1 MRAGLTI
8 HDSSFK
14 NIHFV
19 ANDPLKLKNILS
31 TEKSFEILSKNY
43 SATFIS
49 KTFALGL
56 YISTPLTIQHIST
69 HNYSLHYNAKFHL
82 AAQKDLQTISLQSIY
97 YYLNHMVELYQT
109 LPIVVSS
116 LNL

>member
-1 MRAGLTI
+1 MRAGLTT

-19 ANDPLKLKNILS
+19 ANDPLKLKNALNTCLIS
-31 TEKSFEILSKNY
+31 KTKNY